1 MDYLLGGICLGLV
14 GVVFV
19 ARAVGGFSN
28 AQAEISY
35 SAKAQLV

>member
-19 ARAVGGFSN
+19 ARAAGGFKNETS
-28 AQAEISY
+28 SD
-35 SAKAQLV
+35 S